1 MQSTIN
7 QENAKAAHPTM
18 VTTQRIPGMS
28 LLNRERMS
36 GIDTAWLRME
46 HPTNLMMIVGIMVFK
61 EKLDFKKL
69 QSTIEQRFLAYP
81 RFKQKAVQDPTG
93 AWWENDDDFEIKHH
107 LKRVK
112 LKGKNGRSAS
122 KKDLEAYVS
131 QMASETLDFTKPLWQ
146 FQLIENYHG
155 NGCALLTRIHHCYAD
170 GIALISV
177 MLSLTADNP
186 EASISKPVHKEK
198 RPKGG
203 AQDMDF
209 WTSVRKPMANVW
221 SGAMKLTRGLVEQG
235 LEIAKDPTTMREF
248 ATKGM
253 ELADELRK
261 IAMMEPDTHTRFK
274 GNLGRKKRVAWCDP
288 LPLAEVKII
297 GKAHGCSINDVLLAT
312 AAGALRDYLE
322 RQGDATAGVEIRAV
336 VPVNLRPI
344 EKASDLGN
352 QFGLVFAELPV
363 GIEDP
368 LERMFLVKKRMS
380 ALKGSSQPI
389 VAFVLLSAVGL
400 GPKILQD
407 QIGALIGRNATA
419 VMTNVPGPQKPLF
432 FAGREIDEIEFWVP
446 QSGGIGMGLSIL
458 TYNGKVQ
465 FGLITDAGLVPDP
478 ETVINK
484 FGDEFEKL
492 VMQTLMGPYGP
503 EFEAELENA
512 FGGDPETGAEAPKKT
527 LKRLRKS

>member
-1 MQSTIN
+1 MATI
-7 QENAKAAHPTM
+7 PRM
-18 VTTQRIPGMS
+18 PRMPRIPGIP
-28 LLNRERMS
+28 LLSRERMS

-69 QSTIEQRFLAYP
+69 QTTIEQRFLTYP

-93 AWWENDDDFEIKHH
+93 AWWEDDHNFDIKHH
-107 LKRVK
+107 VKRVK
-112 LKGKNGRSAS
+112 LTGKHGKSAG
-122 KKDLEAYVS
+122 KPELEAYVS
-131 QMASETLDFTKPLWQ
+131 EMASESLDFTKPLWQ

-155 NGCALLTRIHHCYAD
+155 NGTALLTRIHHCYAD

-177 MLSLTADNP
+177 MLSLTADTA
-186 EASISKPVHKEK
+186 EGSISKPIPKDK
-198 RPKGG
+198 RPKGTKHE
-203 AQDMDF
+203 MDF
-209 WTSVRKPMANVW
+209 WTSVTKPMASVW

-235 LEIAKDPTTMREF
+235 LEIAKDPSTMREF
-248 ATKGM
+248 ASKGM

-261 IAMMEPDTHTRFK
+261 IAVMEADTPTRFK

-288 LPLAEVKII
+288 LPLAEVKVI

-322 RQGDATAGVEIRAV
+322 RRGDKTTGVEIRAV

-344 EKASDLGN
+344 EKADDLGN
-352 QFGLVFAELPV
+352 QFGLVFVDLPV
-363 GIEDP
+363 GVVDP
-368 LERMFLVKKRMS
+368 IERMFLVKERMS

-389 VAFVLLSAVGL
+389 VAFVLLSAVGM

-432 FAGREIDEIEFWVP
+432 FAGRKIDEIDFWVP

-478 ETVINK
+478 DSVIDK
-484 FGDEFEKL
+484 FGDEFENL

-512 FGGDPETGAEAPKKT
+512 FGGETSTPAEAPRKT

>member
-1 MQSTIN
+1 MANT
-7 QENAKAAHPTM
+7 KRMPRLP
-18 VTTQRIPGMS
+18 RIPGMPS
-28 LLNRERMS
+28 LDRERMS

-61 EKLDFKKL
+61 DKLDFKKL
-69 QSTIEQRFLAYP
+69 QTTLEQRFLTYP
-81 RFKQKAVQDPTG
+81 RFKQKAIQDPTG
-93 AWWENDDDFEIKHH
+93 AWWEHDRNFDIKNH

-112 LKGKNGRSAS
+112 LAGKNGRSAG
-122 KKDLEAYVS
+122 KKELEAYVS
-131 QMASETLDFTKPLWQ
+131 EMASEGLDFTKPLWQ

-155 NGCALLTRIHHCYAD
+155 NGSALLTRIHHCYAD

-177 MLSLTADNP
+177 MLSLTADTA
-186 EASISKPVHKEK
+186 EASIVKPVAKE
-198 RPKGG
+198 RPKG
-203 AQDMDF
+203 AKHEMDF
-209 WTSVRKPMANVW
+209 WTSVTKPMASVW

-235 LEIAKDPTTMREF
+235 LEIAKDPATMREF

-261 IAMMEPDTHTRFK
+261 IAMMDPDTHTRFK
-274 GNLGRKKRVAWCDP
+274 GNLGKIKRVAWCDP
-288 LPLAEVKII
+288 LPLAEVKVI
-297 GKAHGCSINDVLLAT
+297 GKAHGCSVNDVLLAT

-322 RQGDATAGVEIRAV
+322 RQGDASVDVEIRAV

-344 EKASDLGN
+344 EKAGELGN
-352 QFGLVFAELPV
+352 QFGLVFVDLPI

-368 LERMFLVKKRMS
+368 MERMFLVKQRMGE
-380 ALKGSSQPI
+380 LKDSSQPI

-419 VMTNVPGPQKPLF
+419 VMTNVPGPQKPLY
-432 FAGREIDEIEFWVP
+432 FAGREIDEIDFWVP

-478 ETVINK
+478 ENIINN
-484 FGDEFEKL
+484 FADEFEKL

-503 EFEAELENA
+503 EFEAELEDA
-512 FGGDPETGAEAPKKT
+512 FGGEAAGETSSEVPAQKKT
-527 LKRLRKS
+527 LKRLRNS

>member
-1 MQSTIN
+1 M
-7 QENAKAAHPTM
+7 A
-18 VTTQRIPGMS
+18 TTSRIPGIS

-69 QSTIEQRFLAYP
+69 QGTIEQRFLTFP

-93 AWWENDDDFEIKHH
+93 AWWENDNNFDIKHH

-112 LKGKNGRSAS
+112 LTGKNGRSAA
-122 KKDLEAYVS
+122 KKDLERYVS
-131 QMASETLDFTKPLWQ
+131 EKASESLDFTKPLWQ
-146 FQLIENYHG
+146 FQLIENYQG
-155 NGCALLTRIHHCYAD
+155 DGCALLTRIHHCYAD

-177 MLSLTADNP
+177 MLSLTADNA
-186 EASISKPVHKEK
+186 EASISRPLPKEK
-198 RPKGG
+198 RVKG
-203 AQDMDF
+203 ARHEMDF
-209 WTSVRKPMANVW
+209 WTSVTKPMANVW

-235 LEIAKDPTTMREF
+235 LEIAKDPASMREF
-248 ATKGM
+248 ASKGM

-261 IAMMEPDTHTRFK
+261 IAMMDPDTPTRFK
-274 GNLGRKKRVAWCDP
+274 GNLGKGKRVAWCDP
-288 LPLAEVKII
+288 LPLAEVKVI
-297 GKAHGCSINDVLLAT
+297 GKAHGCSVNDVLLAT

-322 RQGDATAGVEIRAV
+322 RQGDASAGVEIRAV

-352 QFGLVFAELPV
+352 QFGLVFVELPIGV
-363 GIEDP
+363 EDP
-368 LERMFLVKKRMS
+368 IQRMFLVKARMQ

-389 VAFVLLSAVGL
+389 VAFVLLSAVGM

-432 FAGREIDEIEFWVP
+432 LAGREIEEIDFWVP

-478 ETVINK
+478 ETIINK

-503 EFEAELENA
+503 EFEAELEGA
-512 FGGDPETGAEAPKKT
+512 FGGTAGSAPPRPKKMF
-527 LKRLRKS
+527 KRLRKS

>member
-1 MQSTIN
+1 MATNSR
-7 QENAKAAHPTM
+7 KSRVPSM
-18 VTTQRIPGMS
+18 PGIPLFS
-28 LLNRERMS
+28 RERMS

-46 HPTNLMMIVGIMVFK
+46 HPTSLMMIIGIMVFK
-61 EKLDFKKL
+61 DKLDFKKL
-69 QSTIEQRFLAYP
+69 QATIEQRFLAYP

-93 AWWENDDDFEIKHH
+93 AWWDADRNFDIKHH

-112 LKGKNGRSAS
+112 LNGKNGKSAG
-122 KKDLEAYVS
+122 KKELEAYVS
-131 QMASETLDFTKPLWQ
+131 EMASETLDFSRPLWQ
-146 FQLIENYHG
+146 FQLIENYQG

-177 MLSLTADNP
+177 MLSLTGETA
-186 EASISKPVHKEK
+186 ESSIARPIPREQ
-198 RPKGG
+198 RPKGVKHE
-203 AQDMDF
+203 MDF

-221 SGAMKLTRGLVEQG
+221 SGALKLTRGLVEQG
-235 LEIAKDPTTMREF
+235 LEIAKDPITMREF
-248 ATKGM
+248 AIKGV

-274 GNLGRKKRVAWCDP
+274 GNLGKQKRVAWCDP
-288 LPLAEVKII
+288 LPLAEVKVI

-322 RQGDATAGVEIRAV
+322 RHGDVSAGVEMRAV

-344 EKASDLGN
+344 EKAGDLGN
-352 QFGLVFAELPV
+352 QFGLVFVDLPIGV
-363 GIEDP
+363 GDP
-368 LERMFLVKKRMS
+368 LQRMFLVKERMNT
-380 ALKGSSQPI
+380 LKGSSQPI
-389 VAFVLLSAVGL
+389 VAFVLLSAVGM

-419 VMTNVPGPQKPLF
+419 VMTNVPGPQKPLY
-432 FAGREIDEIEFWVP
+432 FAGREIDEIDFWVP

-478 ETVINK
+478 EEVINK
-484 FGDEFEKL
+484 FADEFEKL
-492 VMQTLMGPYGP
+492 VMLTLLGPYGP
-503 EFEAELENA
+503 EFEAELEGV
-512 FGGDPETGAEAPKKT
+512 FGDETGGEGTSIAPPRKKT
-527 LKRLRKS
+527 LKRTRKS